1 MLKKE
6 KNISFVPAEAQRTNR
21 FVMGLTLEQNLAP
34 LHLLRKRL
42 EQLNSANARGVE
54 KFLIVMD
61 HTIHCSVISIF
72 DLVY

>member
-34 LHLLRKRL
+34 LHLLQKRL
-42 EQLNSANARGVE
+42 EQLISANARGVE
-54 KFLIVMD
+54 KFLTVMD

-72 DLVY
+72 DFVY

>member
-21 FVMGLTLEQNLAP
+21 FVMELTLEQNLAP

-42 EQLNSANARGVE
+42 EQLISANARGVE
-54 KFLIVMD
+54 KFLTVMD

-72 DLVY
+72 DFVY